1 MRILHLLSSF
11 FILLNSCTEKT
22 NVDLLVYNATI
33 YTVDSSFSITE
44 AMAVKDGKIVETG
57 KTADLQ
63 NKYDAKEKL
72 DAQGKFIYPGF
83 IDAHAHFVGYGQSLF
98 TVDLYDSKSMDELV
112 KRVKDFDSAHP
123 NETWILGRGW
133 DQNKFP
139 GKSFPTNEALNK
151 LFPDKPVLL
160 ERVDGH
166 ASIANEKACELAGVR
181 AGDKIQGGEI
191 ETKNGK
197 LTGILIDNAADLV
210 AAKIPAQSPAK
221 LKEALMDAQR

>member
-1 MRILHLLSSF
+1 MRIFLLSSAF
-11 FILLNSCTEKT
+11 FILLNSCSQKQK
-22 NVDLLVYNATI
+22 VDLLVYNATI
-33 YTVDSSFSITE
+33 YTVDSSFSIAE
-44 AMAVKDGKIVETG
+44 AMTVKDGKIVETG

-63 NKYDAKEKL
+63 NKYEAKEQL

-112 KRVKDFDSAHP
+112 QRVKAFDSTHP
-123 NETWILGRGW
+123 NESWILGRGW

-139 GKSFPTNEALNK
+139 GKAFPNNDALNK
-151 LFPDKPVLL
+151 LFPNKPVLL

-166 ASIANEKACELAGVR
+166 ASIANNKAFELAGVKP
-181 AGDKIQGGEI
+181 GDKILGGEI

-197 LTGILIDNAADLV
+197 LTGILIDNAIDLV
-210 AAKIPAQSPAK
+210 SSKIPSQTSSK
-221 LKEALMDAQR
+221 LKEALLDGK